1 MWRFVR
7 SPFGLTLR
15 GIRDSESRMRSLGY
29 NVPLHLFIGFTVSGF
44 FAGVAGALYAMFNN
58 FVSPSTVALA
68 QSVEGLLMAIA
79 GGVGTLFGAFVGA
92 AAIIAL
98 ENVVSAYTERWQM
111 VLGITFILIMIF
123 APEGII
129 GKAARHSDAQGAL
142 IECFHERSIEM
153 DRRQFLKTTTAALT
167 AAGVGVAP
175 WRSAQAQAGPIKIGL
190 LAPLTGVVASGGGDG
205 RGRAVLSRAGQ
216 ERDRRPQGRD
226 SSSRTTPRTPTPPCR
241 RRAAWSSRPMCH
253 FLIGN
258 LLANTGLAVANYV
271 KGTGTPYFIPIIAAD
286 DLTQRQRIKNVI
298 RVAGY
303 SASEFTHPLGDW
315 ALKQGYKKIAT
326 ISQDYTF
333 GHEQCGGLAQ
343 VFTEG
348 GGEIVQQ
355 FWHPLNTADFSP
367 YLGQLADL
375 KIDAIFAMETGAD
388 ATRFIQQY
396 ASFGLKAKMPLLG
409 AMNGTDQS
417 VIRTL
422 GEECEGIVLAGA
434 FRGRFGQSG
443 DAEVRQG
450 L

>member
-1 MWRFVR
+1 M
-7 SPFGLTLR
+7 LLR
-15 GIRDSESRMRSLGY
+15 KD
-29 NVPLHLFIGFTVSGF
+29 
-44 FAGVAGALYAMFNN
+44 
-58 FVSPSTVALA
+58 
-68 QSVEGLLMAIA
+68 
-79 GGVGTLFGAFVGA
+79 
-92 AAIIAL
+92 
-98 ENVVSAYTERWQM
+98 
-111 VLGITFILIMIF
+111 
-123 APEGII
+123 
-129 GKAARHSDAQGAL
+129 
-142 IECFHERSIEM
+142 IEM
-153 DRRQFLKTTTAALT
+153 DRRQFLKNTTAALT
-167 AAGVGVAP
+167 VAGAGAGP

-190 LAPLTGVVASGGGDG
+190 LAPLTGVVASGGKEMVEGVQFYLDQVKGEMGG
-205 RGRAVLSRAGQ
+205 RKVELVIEDDASNPDTALQKA
-216 ERDRRPQGRD
+216 RRLVEQGN
-226 SSSRTTPRTPTPPCR
+226 
-241 RRAAWSSRPMCH
+241 CH
-253 FLIGN
+253 MLIGN

-326 ISQDYTF
+326 VSQDYTF

-375 KIDAIFAMETGAD
+375 KIDAVFAMETGAD

-396 ASFGLKAKMPLLG
+396 SSFGLKAKTPLLA

-422 GEECEGIVLAGA
+422 GEECEGIISPAHFAEGSDNPVTQKFVKEYEAKYGKIPSLYGFSMYSGVMWIDAALKKMGGKVEGREAFIDTVLKTELDGSPLGKAVKL
-434 FRGRFGQSG
+434 
-443 DAEVRQG
+443 DAYGNPIYDVYIRKVAKRADGKFWNVPVTSYPNVSQFWKYDPETYLKQPPYSRTFQG
-450 L
+450 IKKA